1 MSGAIAYVLL
11 LGGAVAVALGLFFT
25 LRAAKLI

>member
-1 MSGAIAYVLL
+1 MSGAIAYVVMLSIFVGL
-11 LGGAVAVALGLFFT
+11 ALGLFFG